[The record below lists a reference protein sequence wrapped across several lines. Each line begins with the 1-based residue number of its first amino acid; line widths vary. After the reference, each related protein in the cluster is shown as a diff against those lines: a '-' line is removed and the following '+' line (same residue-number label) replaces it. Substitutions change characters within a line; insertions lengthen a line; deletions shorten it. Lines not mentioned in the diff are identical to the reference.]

1 MNEVLP
7 VERIKKHL
15 EEFDRQKSKM
25 SEFIKQH
32 FTGLNDNEQKILMT
46 FLFRCRPI
54 GHISPQTDLE
64 STFTDLIMV
73 IRKIIEVIQNQDEKS

>member
-7 VERIKKHL
+7 VEKVKKHL

-32 FTGLNDNEQKILMT
+32 FTGLNDNEQI
-46 FLFRCRPI
+46 PA
-54 GHISPQTDLE
+54 
-64 STFTDLIMV
+64 
-73 IRKIIEVIQNQDEKS
+73 N